1 MFRLIT
7 FIACLGFLALAGGWT
22 ATGLVAV
29 AVVVALLLTTTA
41 CNVYRLLI
49 KPSSP
54 GNTG

>member
-1 MFRLIT
+1 MFRLIA